1 MKRFLFLIILF
12 SLAITSCSLI
22 KQDHWIAVQVYQN
35 DKLVDTKYD
44 NFSNTYYLNLD
55 VNKTFDL
62 KYFLIPESK
71 EKITIT
77 SIDYD
82 TDICTIVSSD
92 NSKITFNPIKTG
104 TSIITIKTKK
114 HGTGM
119 TLQFRITE

>member
-35 DKLVDTKYD
+35 DKLLESKYD
-44 NFSNTYYLNLD
+44 RSSGSYYLSID
-55 VNKTFDL
+55 KNKPFEL
-62 KYFLIPESK
+62 KYFLIPESD
-71 EKITIT
+71 EHITIT

-82 TDICTIVSSD
+82 ADICTIVSSD
-92 NSKITFNPIKTG
+92 NSKITFSPIKTG
-104 TSIITIKTKK
+104 TSIITVKTKK